1 MTLKTSFIKEKG
13 FSLIELMI
21 AMVIG
26 VIVLLGLVSLFS
38 NVSLLNRAQTGFA
51 TMQEN
56 GRYAMSR
63 LKSDIENV
71 GQKHCASV
79 ALPNNFITE
88 WNQGY
93 EMKPWYINNAVN
105 LSASPSTN
113 GLPTRGQT
121 RLDSTVFGETDQ
133 IGESIV
139 PPAYNAY
146 PMDSSFF
153 MKGHE
158 CNGNA
163 CLPTLTTVGTD
174 LGTTFPAAGI
184 GDALRL
190 PDTDI
195 LTLRF
200 LTGGTRVQSIAGNTA
215 TTVNP
220 IPAGS
225 TGNALIADC
234 NVSLVVPV
242 NWGANGVVSTA
253 PDPLP
258 AFSVASNTSV
268 YSMDQD
274 FQTVSY
280 FVRVDTDPNDT
291 SRFISSLY
299 RSQNGVTQQLV
310 QGVERFDV
318 FYLAQLQTGR
328 VARLTADLVQ
338 NVVGGGDVDNNGL
351 IDGDIGCT
359 LPATIKDFQDF
370 DMPNDAG
377 CLWRSIYAVEVNML
391 LNTVNDSTMRDDER
405 YIYSVDPVNPQDP
418 SAGLIH
424 NLPPYRM
431 YRKEFSAIVPVRNYT
446 L

>member
-1 MTLKTSFIKEKG
+1 MNFSMKKIKG
-13 FSLIELMI
+13 FSLIELMV
-21 AMVIG
+21 AMLIG
-26 VIVLLGLVSLFS
+26 LIILLGLVSLFS
-38 NVSLLNRAQTGFA
+38 NVSILNRAQTGFA

-56 GRYAMSR
+56 GRYAISR

-88 WNQGY
+88 WDQGY

-105 LSASPSTN
+105 LAASASTN
-113 GLPTRGQT
+113 GLPTLGQT
-121 RLDSTVFGETDQ
+121 RLDSTVTGETDQ
-133 IGESIV
+133 LGDSPV
-139 PPAYNAY
+139 PANLNAY

-158 CNGNA
+158 CTGTA
-163 CLPTLTTVGTD
+163 CLPLLNVVGSD
-174 LGTTFPAAGI
+174 LATNFPAAGLAD
-184 GDALRL
+184 GSRL

-195 LTLRF
+195 LTLRY
-200 LTGGTRVQSIAGNTA
+200 LTGGTRVQTINGNVA

-220 IPAGS
+220 IPADS
-225 TGNALIADC
+225 DGNALIADC
-234 NVSLVVPV
+234 NVSLVVPA
-242 NWGANGVVSTA
+242 NWGANAVTSTA

-268 YSMDQD
+268 YSMNRD

-280 FVRVDTDPNDT
+280 YVMVETDPNNNN
-291 SRFISSLY
+291 RLISSLY
-299 RSQNGVTQQLV
+299 RSQNGVSQQV
-310 QGVERFDV
+310 IQGVERFDV

-328 VARLTADLVQ
+328 VARLTAAQVQ
-338 NVVGGGDVDNNGL
+338 NVSGGGDVDNNGA
-351 IDGDIGCT
+351 IDGDNGCT
-359 LPATIKDFQDF
+359 LPATINDYPNF
-370 DMPNDAG
+370 DMPNDPG

-391 LNTVNDSTMRDDER
+391 LNTVNDSTLADDER
-405 YIYSVDPVNPQDP
+405 YIYSIDSELPQDP

-424 NLPPYRM
+424 NLPAYRM
-431 YRKEFSAIVPVRNYT
+431 YRKQFSAIVPVRNYT